1 MRLSL
6 NIDHIATLR
15 NARGE
20 AQPDP
25 VTAALIAEQA
35 GVDGIV
41 VHLRED
47 RRHINER
54 DVRLLRELITTKLD
68 LEMAATE
75 EIIKIA
81 CDIGPELATIVPEKR
96 LELTTEGGVNV
107 IDNITLMKN
116 TIEELHK
123 YDIEVSLF
131 IEPDIRQI
139 DAAAEI
145 KSDYIEI
152 HTGVFANAFSEEEQ
166 FDELEIISTAE
177 KKKKN
182 TITNYWIIKNPDR
195 DGICWLWGKYAT
207 VSGSTANIQEIA
219 IPPTPTP
226 SLPGAVRG
234 LTASKICFFNGV
246 TYDLAGSISWED
258 VPNEDGYKIYSNA
271 GHSRT
276 TPRDVTTSPIPN
288 FQLVPGGSIT
298 LFVEAFNSAG
308 KSPARFIVI
317 ACP

>member
-1 MRLSL
+1 MSKFNKILFSIIMFIMIPACNLPSGQVPTHTPDYVSTITAQALLIQPAAIDVASVTPDLSSQIVFTSTQSFTPT
-6 NIDHIATLR
+6 NTLT
-15 NARGE
+15 
-20 AQPDP
+20 PSP
-25 VTAALIAEQA
+25 S
-35 GVDGIV
+35 
-41 VHLRED
+41 
-47 RRHINER
+47 
-54 DVRLLRELITTKLD
+54 ITTITVSAD
-68 LEMAATE
+68 TN
-75 EIIKIA
+75 
-81 CDIGPELATIVPEKR
+81 CRGGPGKEY
-96 LELTTEGGVNV
+96 
-107 IDNITLMKN
+107 DNLGALLLN
-116 TIEELHK
+116 E
-123 YDIEVSLF
+123 
-131 IEPDIRQI
+131 
-139 DAAAEI
+139 
-145 KSDYIEI
+145 
-152 HTGVFANAFSEEEQ
+152 
-166 FDELEIISTAE
+166 TAE
-177 KKKKN
+177 VVGKN

-207 VSGSTANIQEIA
+207 VRGSTANIQEIA

-308 KSPARFIVI
+308 KSPARSIII